1 MRICFLADA
10 GSVNTQTWANH
21 FADVLGHEVH
31 VVSLNRV
38 GEFSPSV
45 RVHVIG
51 SHSERLGPL
60 SKLSYVARVGA
71 VARIVEGVRPD
82 LVVGYRVASYGY
94 IGARVGVHPLV
105 VVAQGQNIV
114 VPRRSLPKTI
124 SARVAI
130 RNADLIHTWA
140 PHMARRLVEL
150 GADPS
155 KILTCP
161 RGIDLELF
169 GPRPG
174 DQAVGT
180 TAVTTRTLRPGYRA
194 ETLVR
199 AFAASASA
207 IDGFTAAMAG
217 GGDDEGALRR
227 LAGELG
233 VGDSIRFMG
242 QVPNE
247 RLPELL
253 RESAVY
259 VSAVRTDGVSAS
271 LLEAMACG
279 CFPVVRD
286 NDANRHWLA
295 DGRTGLL
302 VTSDDPAAYAEA
314 IIGAWR
320 DPALRARAAE
330 ENRAVVEERADIRRN
345 ALRIDEAYRK
355 LASSVAGRPS

>member
-10 GSVNTQTWANH
+10 DSVNTQTWANH

-31 VVSLNRV
+31 VVSVNRV

-45 RVHVIG
+45 RLHVIG
-51 SHSERLGPL
+51 SHSDRLSPL
-60 SKLSYVARVGA
+60 HKLSYVARVGD
-71 VARIVEGVRPD
+71 VARIVADVHPD

-94 IGARVGVHPLV
+94 MGARVGVHPLV

-114 VPRRSLPKTI
+114 VPRRSLPKKI

-130 RNADLIHTWA
+130 RSADLLHTWA

-150 GADPS
+150 GADPL

-169 GPRPG
+169 GPRPD
-174 DQAVGT
+174 DQAVNV
-180 TAVTTRTLRPGYRA
+180 TAVTTRTLRRGYRA

-199 AFAASASA
+199 AFAVAASA

-217 GGDDEGALRR
+217 GGDEAGTLRD
-227 LAGELG
+227 LAGDLG
-233 VGDSIRFMG
+233 AGDSIRFAG
-242 QVPNE
+242 RVPNE

-253 RESAVY
+253 RQSAIY

-286 NDANRHWLA
+286 NDANRHWLT
-295 DGRTGLL
+295 DGRNGLL
-302 VTSDDPAAYAEA
+302 VPTDDPEAYAEA
-314 IIGAWR
+314 IVRAWR
-320 DPALRARAAE
+320 DSALRSRAAE
-330 ENRAVVEERADIRRN
+330 ENRRIVEERADIREN
-345 ALRIDEAYRK
+345 ARRIDEAYRK
-355 LASSVAGRPS
+355 LASSAGGKPS